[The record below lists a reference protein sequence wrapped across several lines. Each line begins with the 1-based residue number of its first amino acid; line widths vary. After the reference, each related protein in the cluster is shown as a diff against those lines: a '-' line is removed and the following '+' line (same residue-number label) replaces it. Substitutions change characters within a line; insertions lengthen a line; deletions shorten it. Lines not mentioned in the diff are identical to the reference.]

1 MERLGRR
8 WWRLSS
14 LQEKIQTSEQR
25 DAVDHANQHLL
36 SPDALSSFVL
46 YRFLT
51 FMDNK
56 SLNKLRLNTK
66 LTYVLMNFAGYNI
79 CVRHWLLR
87 ETIGTRPEEE
97 SSYNTVM
104 KLLFGVPITV
114 VGFSLLELGFYFL
127 YNYKVDKIIVY

>member
-1 MERLGRR
+1 
-8 WWRLSS
+8 
-14 LQEKIQTSEQR
+14 
-25 DAVDHANQHLL
+25 
-36 SPDALSSFVL
+36 
-46 YRFLT
+46 
-51 FMDNK
+51 MDNI
-56 SLNKLRLNTK
+56 SLNKLRLNTN

-114 VGFSLLELGFYFL
+114 VGFSLLEMGFYLL
-127 YNYKVDKIIVY
+127 YNYKVDKIKVY

>member
-1 MERLGRR
+1 
-8 WWRLSS
+8 
-14 LQEKIQTSEQR
+14 
-25 DAVDHANQHLL
+25 
-36 SPDALSSFVL
+36 
-46 YRFLT
+46 
-51 FMDNK
+51 MDNK
-56 SLNKLRLNTK
+56 SLIKLRLNTK
-66 LTYVLMNFAGYNI
+66 LTYVLMNFSGYNI

-127 YNYKVDKIIVY
+127 YNYKVDNIQVYKILQHQKFFHCAVFFQFHPWKDIIAESVPSIPSPGSFSAGSQL

>member
-1 MERLGRR
+1 ML
-8 WWRLSS
+8 
-14 LQEKIQTSEQR
+14 
-25 DAVDHANQHLL
+25 
-36 SPDALSSFVL
+36 
-46 YRFLT
+46 
-51 FMDNK
+51 MDNK

-79 CVRHWLLR
+79 RVRHWLLR

-114 VGFSLLELGFYFL
+114 IGFSLLELGFYFL
-127 YNYKVDKIIVY
+127 YNYKVDKIKVY